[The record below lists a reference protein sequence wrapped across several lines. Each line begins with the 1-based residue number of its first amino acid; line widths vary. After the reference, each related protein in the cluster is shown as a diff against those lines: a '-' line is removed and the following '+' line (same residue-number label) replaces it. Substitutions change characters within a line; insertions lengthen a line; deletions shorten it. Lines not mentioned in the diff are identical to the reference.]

1 MEAVGQTE
9 FIGMLVLAVITL
21 VSFITPILKLN
32 SSIVKLNLLLEE
44 LTADQ
49 AATTIKVD
57 AHENKI
63 HDIELKQENHEGRLK
78 TLERQQQTQHS
89 NVV

>member
-9 FIGMLVLAVITL
+9 FLGTLVLAVITL

-32 SSIVKLNLLLEE
+32 SSIVKLNLLLDE

-49 AATTIKVD
+49 ADTTIKVD